1 MFRVGDTILSEEI
14 ATARF
19 ACDITRCKGACCV
32 VGESGAPVAKDEIP
46 ALRRAA
52 RELRTE
58 MREESIEAIDEHG
71 LIQEDDWGGHEITC
85 ASDGACV
92 FVEYDE
98 NGVAGCLIQRAFQE
112 GRFNWEKP
120 VSCHLYPIRLRKI
133 AGMEYA
139 NFEYIPSLCGAGCD
153 RGEEQGIYLSQFLER
168 ALVRRYGQVWYDE
181 FEEMCQAV
189 RERGRA

>member
-1 MFRVGDTILSEEI
+1 M
-14 ATARF
+14 
-19 ACDITRCKGACCV
+19 
-32 VGESGAPVAKDEIP
+32 VGEAGAPVAKSEIP
-46 ALRRAA
+46 ALERAA
-52 RELRTE
+52 RELKNE
-58 MREESIEAIDEHG
+58 MREEAVEAVEERG
-71 LIQEDDWGGHEITC
+71 LILGSEQDGYEITC
-85 ASDGACV
+85 AGDGACV

-120 VSCHLYPIRLRKI
+120 ISCHLYPIRLRKI

-153 RGEEQGIYLSQFLER
+153 RGEEEGIYLSHYLER
-168 ALVRRYGQVWYDE
+168 AMVRRYGRSWYDE